1 MKKKFILV
9 FLFALVVCSCENV
22 TKGEFKGIVMRSAK
36 TIDIGGGYIQY
47 PQILKVI

>member
-1 MKKKFILV
+1 MKKKLILV

-36 TIDIGGGYIQY
+36 TIDIGGGIYNT
-47 PQILKVI
+47 LKF